1 MAKLPEVAKDNLSEE
16 QTQTLQERL
25 ETLLGQDY
33 VELRRDAHD
42 AREEL
47 LTHCDLSEDVDTL
60 NTELQWKIED
70 VIHERITTYEQIPE
84 THGYAHDAVCEIVAQ
99 FTEEIMRDVKLTE
112 EDLFIE
118 RQQIKTEPTP
128 SCKYD
133 V

>member
-1 MAKLPEVAKDNLSEE
+1 MTELPEVAKDNLTDE

-25 ETLLGQDY
+25 KTLLGQDY
-33 VELRRDAHD
+33 VALRRDAHD

-47 LTHCDLSEDVDTL
+47 LNHCDLSEDADTL
-60 NTELQWKIED
+60 NTELQWKVED
-70 VIHERITTYEQIPE
+70 VIHERIVTYKQIPE
-84 THGYAHDAVCEIVAQ
+84 THGYTHDAVCEVVADVV
-99 FTEEIMRDVKLTE
+99 EEIMRDVRVTE